1 MTVFILIVF
10 SLATFRAN
18 IPLTNKETFTIPNII
33 VAGIHIVALWY
44 LFDLLV
50 TLK

>member
-1 MTVFILIVF
+1 MKVFILIVF
-10 SLATFRAN
+10 SLATIRTI
-18 IPLTNKETFTIPNII
+18 IPLTNKETFIIPNII
-33 VAGIHIVALWY
+33 VAGVHIVALWY